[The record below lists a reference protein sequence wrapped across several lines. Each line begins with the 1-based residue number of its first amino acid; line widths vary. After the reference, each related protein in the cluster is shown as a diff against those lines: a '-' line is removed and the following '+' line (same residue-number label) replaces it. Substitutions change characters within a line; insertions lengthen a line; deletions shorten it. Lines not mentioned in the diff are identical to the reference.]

1 VKYEVFQ
8 AGWARGAYRN
18 KRFGEAFYNY
28 FGLHHAKNQ
37 PPLIRI
43 YEADGDIAKQRIKES
58 IDFV

>member
-1 VKYEVFQ
+1 MKYGTFQ
-8 AGWARGAYRN
+8 ADWDKGVYRN

-37 PPLIRI
+37 PPLVRI
-43 YEADGDIAKQRIKES
+43 YEADGDTAKQRIDES